1 MALRYW
7 ITLNAADAVLTAI
20 GLALGATEANPVLN
34 AFALR
39 LGHPGMLFIKTLFA
53 IAVGGVLWERS
64 KVRMLTGMNYLM
76 VAVVIYNMI
85 VITYTL

>member
-1 MALRYW
+1 MVLRYW
-7 ITLNAADAVLTAI
+7 IALNAADAVLTAL

-39 LGHPGMLFIKTLFA
+39 VGHPGMLFIKALFA
-53 IAVGGVLWERS
+53 IAIGGVLWERS

-76 VAVVIYNMI
+76 TAVVIYNMI
-85 VITYTL
+85 VISYTL

>member
-7 ITLNAADAVLTAI
+7 IALNAADAVLTAM

-39 LGHPGMLFIKTLFA
+39 LGHPGMLFIKALFA

-64 KVRMLTGMNYLM
+64 KVRILTGMNYLM
-76 VAVVIYNMI
+76 AAVVIYNMI